1 MGPSEDVD
9 ANQATIFEFLF
20 ITAIVVA
27 ALFFEP
33 LNIMDIT
40 DEAGIDIHGEVHAM
54 KEVAEH
60 SASFPHLES
69 EGGAIDILEEWS
81 G

>member
-1 MGPSEDVD
+1 MDRSEDAD
-9 ANQATIFEFLF
+9 ANHVTIFDFLF

-33 LNIMDIT
+33 LNVLDIS
-40 DEAGIDIHGEVHAM
+40 DEAGIDIHGEVHAL

-60 SASFPHLES
+60 SAPFPHLES
-69 EGGAIDILEEWS
+69 DGGSIDIPEEWS